1 MLSWIASK
9 VKGVTR
15 HHLEGVGAAV
25 AASIV
30 IFYAV
35 EIYRNR
41 KKEKLV
47 KHYSRSQS
55 LGALH
60 GGKVAVQRILEAQHA
75 RVDPSVLDGA
85 EKELKDQLAKRPL
98 DFSKLQ
104 SAVGKLEMSG
114 KEEMAVKMLIE
125 EHKRAEKDG
134 LYHEAYELDMVIVEM
149 LIYKGDFKEAW
160 NRKCLQDPE
169 ISDARRPL
177 YNAIIKLMQG
187 DRRHAEECWK
197 EFKAIRYQ
205 FQWPHFLHEE
215 TAQAD
220 AVTRD
225 FEGFETTVQNLKKE
239 IVAIHRDKKMTT
251 MRKQQNL

>member
-1 MLSWIASK
+1 MSNMLSWIASK

-15 HHLEGVGAAV
+15 HHLEGVGTAV
-25 AASIV
+25 VASIV

-55 LGALH
+55 FGALH

-104 SAVGKLEMSG
+104 VPPLSILSSLRM
-114 KEEMAVKMLIE
+114 
-125 EHKRAEKDG
+125 
-134 LYHEAYELDMVIVEM
+134 
-149 LIYKGDFKEAW
+149 
-160 NRKCLQDPE
+160 DP
-169 ISDARRPL
+169 
-177 YNAIIKLMQG
+177 
-187 DRRHAEECWK
+187 H
-197 EFKAIRYQ
+197 
-205 FQWPHFLHEE
+205 
-215 TAQAD
+215 
-220 AVTRD
+220 
-225 FEGFETTVQNLKKE
+225 
-239 IVAIHRDKKMTT
+239 
-251 MRKQQNL
+251 